1 MDGIHSFI
9 GKIKSPA
16 LRAVAEHWHQ
26 ARGGRLMPKWTE
38 LSSSVLAPHFK
49 LLWGFQYDPKTQ
61 QFTGGLT
68 GEHVKEWVGSGFA
81 GARLQDLQP
90 PAIVKEAQQLLS
102 KIVTTPSVLRSSGRL
117 FTVGN
122 YTVTGERIAFPLSA
136 MGTVGDGILGASD
149 YDSPVLSGPIELIYE
164 NLEWYSLDQG

>member
-1 MDGIHSFI
+1 MDEFHSFI

-16 LRAVAEHWHQ
+16 LRAIAQHWHQ

-38 LSSSVLAPHFK
+38 LSSSVLAPHFQ
-49 LLWGFQYDPKTQ
+49 LLWGFQSDPKTQ

-68 GEHVKEWVGSGFA
+68 GEQVKQWVGGGFS

-90 PAIVKEAQQLLS
+90 PAIVKETQQLMS
-102 KIVTTPSVLRSSGRL
+102 KIVTTPSVLQSSGRL

-122 YTVTGERIAFPLSA
+122 YTVTGERIAF
-136 MGTVGDGILGASD
+136 
-149 YDSPVLSGPIELIYE
+149 
-164 NLEWYSLDQG
+164 